1 MTYLLIGSIVGV
13 SLLAFRE
20 PRIFHRLCFW
30 VEPVLAGDGLR
41 MIGSAFLHADTTHLA
56 FNMLSLYFFG
66 DALEASLH
74 SGQYA
79 AIALGSLVGGNL
91 LALRMHRKDPNYRA
105 VGASGMVSGLIF
117 SAIILYPEIRIG
129 ILFLPFML
137 PGWIYG
143 LLFLGISLFGMKR
156 AVDNIGHEAHLGGA
170 LSGLFLT
177 LVLFPD
183 RLSSDNLELMALA
196 VPCIALLA
204 LSIFKPALFERIGQR
219 DH

>member
-13 SLLAFRE
+13 SLLALRE
-20 PRIFHRLCFW
+20 PRIFHRFCFW
-30 VEPVLAGDGLR
+30 VEPVLAGDGIR
-41 MIGSAFLHADTTHLA
+41 MISSAFLHADTTHLA

-66 DALEASLH
+66 DALEASLN
-74 SGQYA
+74 SVQYT
-79 AIALGSLVGGNL
+79 AIAAGSLIGGNL
-91 LALRMHRKDPNYRA
+91 LALRMHRNDPSYRA

-156 AVDNIGHEAHLGGA
+156 AMDNIGHEAHLGGA

-177 LVLFPD
+177 LVLFPE
-183 RLSSDNLELMALA
+183 RLYSGNIELWALA
-196 VPCIALLA
+196 VACIGLLT
-204 LSIFKPALFERIGQR
+204 LSILRPQLFERIGHR
-219 DH
+219 NL